1 MAPLGAASGQYG
13 PAPGKIRAIIP
24 ETSTVD
30 NGGRFN
36 LALVMKRNQPL
47 KIYLGLFLCMLL
59 AAGCTPGNYDQ
70 VSREI
75 EITFH
80 EDGFTPLQWRVPAGE
95 TITLQAQ
102 NDTHQQRHWI
112 LMARPVTLPF
122 DQDDWQNTLVEFRL
136 PAQSQQ
142 TLQFTAPQAAG
153 EYDVVCNLDLT
164 VENPGVV
171 GTLIVYRIR
180 ELTTTPY

>member
-1 MAPLGAASGQYG
+1 
-13 PAPGKIRAIIP
+13 
-24 ETSTVD
+24 
-30 NGGRFN
+30 
-36 LALVMKRNQPL
+36 
-47 KIYLGLFLCMLL
+47 
-59 AAGCTPGNYDQ
+59 
-70 VSREI
+70 
-75 EITFH
+75 
-80 EDGFTPLQWRVPAGE
+80 LQWRVPAGE